1 MEIWTAHKP
10 WLKRVGIMLSV
21 ERTNNKGEIE
31 VAICPLCNL
40 QVEFVGAP
48 MVRCYTTGE
57 TYEQDEIV
65 WTPKSRVSKRTGYDA
80 ENIRG
85 NGVEDFLPNALPAE
99 EECEE

>member
-1 MEIWTAHKP
+1 
-10 WLKRVGIMLSV
+10 
-21 ERTNNKGEIE
+21 
-31 VAICPLCNL
+31 
-40 QVEFVGAP
+40 

-65 WTPKSRVSKRTGYDA
+65 WTPKSRVSKWTGYDA

>member
-1 MEIWTAHKP
+1 
-10 WLKRVGIMLSV
+10 
-21 ERTNNKGEIE
+21 
-31 VAICPLCNL
+31 
-40 QVEFVGAP
+40 

>member
-1 MEIWTAHKP
+1 VSQES
-10 WLKRVGIMLSV
+10 GNMLSV
-21 ERTNNKGEIE
+21 ERTNNKGEVE
-31 VAICPLCNL
+31 VAICPLCSL
-40 QVEFVGAP
+40 KVEFMGAP

-65 WTPKSRVSKRTGYDA
+65 WIPKSKVSKMTAYDA

-99 EECEE
+99 ECGE

>member
-10 WLKRVGIMLSV
+10 WFKRVGIMLSV
-21 ERTNNKGEIE
+21 ERTNNKGEVE

-40 QVEFVGAP
+40 QVEFMGAP

-85 NGVEDFLPNALPAE
+85 NECRGLPAQ
-99 EECEE
+99 CPSRRGGV